1 MADEVIIHDDDP
13 TIEID
18 DETAQVDVDA
28 EASEVDIDTSGQM
41 PSFDYR
47 TLVHK
52 PSINDTVLVG
62 DKSLEDI
69 GVDRISNKDILD
81 IINRRRAQ

>member
-1 MADEVIIHDDDP
+1 
-13 TIEID
+13 
-18 DETAQVDVDA
+18 
-28 EASEVDIDTSGQM
+28 M